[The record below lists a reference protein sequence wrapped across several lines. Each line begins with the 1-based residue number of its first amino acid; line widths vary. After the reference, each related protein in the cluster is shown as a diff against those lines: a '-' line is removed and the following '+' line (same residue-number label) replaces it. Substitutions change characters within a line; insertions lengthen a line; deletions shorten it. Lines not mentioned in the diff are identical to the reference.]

1 MDPQVMLIFPN
12 VIAPL
17 ITIVIV
23 VRFGISVFVEV
34 FLSWN
39 QNDFLFLL
47 YL

>member
-23 VRFGISVFVEV
+23 VRLGILVFVEV
-34 FLSWN
+34 FLSKN